1 MKRWVKGTLIGGA
14 ALVLGGIGISAVAA
28 AAGGVSGGFHSLER
42 LGNLDELDERL
53 EYDFH
58 RHLGGLTKRERVR
71 VQDSNSCGNLENQL
85 VDSEAGMENGAGDGN
100 RAGAG
105 SGAGAGNGTGASA
118 EKMELFD
125 TLDGITR
132 LKVSAQLGNARVE
145 ERMDGGD
152 EIAVYVSGEPELQ
165 VYIEQE
171 EAGEAEITLSCRQ
184 SGDGTNGNGTQMV
197 VQIPSGTALRELEL
211 ETGNGV
217 LEAGNL
223 QAEYLEAEAEAG
235 TISIEYFEAETASM
249 GASAGKIVANGRINR
264 GLEAEAE
271 RGNVILVLDGARD
284 DYRIAAENHSGEIL
298 VDGEVWSGHHGAAQS
313 SGNQKY
319 MELECEAGKI
329 IVNFSTE
336 A

>member
-85 VDSEAGMENGAGDGN
+85 VDSEAGMGNGAGAGN

-105 SGAGAGNGTGASA
+105 SGAGTGNGTGASS

-132 LKVSAQLGNARVE
+132 LKVSAQWGNVRVE
-145 ERMDGGD
+145 EREDDGQ
-152 EIAVYVSGEPELQ
+152 EIAIYVSDAPELW
-165 VYIEQE
+165 VNIEE
-171 EAGEAEITLSCRQ
+171 EAGEAEITLSCKK
-184 SGDGTNGNGTQMV
+184 GNGTNGNRLQMV
-197 VQIPSGTALRELEL
+197 VQIPSAAVLQELEL
-211 ETGNGV
+211 ETGNGE
-217 LEAGNL
+217 LEAGSL
-223 QAEYLEAEAEAG
+223 QAEYLEAEAETG
-235 TISIEYFEAETASM
+235 TISIEYFEAEAASM

>member
-1 MKRWVKGTLIGGA
+1 M
-14 ALVLGGIGISAVAA
+14 
-28 AAGGVSGGFHSLER
+28 
-42 LGNLDELDERL
+42 
-53 EYDFH
+53 
-58 RHLGGLTKRERVR
+58 KRERV
-71 VQDSNSCGNLENQL
+71 QDPNSCKDLENRS
-85 VDSEAGMENGAGDGN
+85 VDSEAGMGNGAGAGN
-100 RAGAG
+100 RAGVG
-105 SGAGAGNGTGASA
+105 SGAGAGNGTGASV

-132 LKVSAQLGNARVE
+132 LKVSAQWGNVRVE
-145 ERMDGGD
+145 EREDDGQ
-152 EIAVYVSGEPELQ
+152 EIAIYVSDAPELW
-165 VYIEQE
+165 VNIEE
-171 EAGEAEITLSCRQ
+171 EAGEAEITLSCKK
-184 SGDGTNGNGTQMV
+184 GNGTNGNRLQMV
-197 VQIPSGTALRELEL
+197 VQIPSAAVLRELEL
-211 ETGNGV
+211 ETGNGE
-217 LEAGNL
+217 LEAGSL
-223 QAEYLEAEAEAG
+223 QAEYLEAEAETG

-298 VDGEVWSGHHGAAQS
+298 VDGEVWSGHHGSAQS
-313 SGNQKY
+313 SGSQKY

>member
-85 VDSEAGMENGAGDGN
+85 VDSEAGMGNGAGAGN

-105 SGAGAGNGTGASA
+105 SGAGTGNGTGASS

-132 LKVSAQLGNARVE
+132 LKVSAQWGNVRVE
-145 ERMDGGD
+145 EREDDGQ
-152 EIAVYVSGEPELQ
+152 EIAIYVSDAPELW
-165 VYIEQE
+165 VNIEE
-171 EAGEAEITLSCRQ
+171 EAGEAEITLSCKK
-184 SGDGTNGNGTQMV
+184 GNGTNGNRLQMV
-197 VQIPSGTALRELEL
+197 VQIPSAAVLRELEL
-211 ETGNGV
+211 ETGNGE
-217 LEAGNL
+217 LEAGSL
-223 QAEYLEAEAEAG
+223 QAEYLEAEAETG

>member
-1 MKRWVKGTLIGGA
+1 MRMKRWVKGTLIGGA

-85 VDSEAGMENGAGDGN
+85 VDSEAGMGNGAGAGN

-105 SGAGAGNGTGASA
+105 SGAGTGNGTGASS

-132 LKVSAQLGNARVE
+132 LKVSAQWGNVRVE
-145 ERMDGGD
+145 EREDDGQ
-152 EIAVYVSGEPELQ
+152 EIAIYVSDAPELW
-165 VYIEQE
+165 VNIEE
-171 EAGEAEITLSCRQ
+171 EAGEAEITLSCKK
-184 SGDGTNGNGTQMV
+184 GNGTNGNRLQMV
-197 VQIPSGTALRELEL
+197 VQIPSAAVLQELEL
-211 ETGNGV
+211 ETGNGE
-217 LEAGNL
+217 LEAGSL
-223 QAEYLEAEAEAG
+223 QAEYLEAEAETG

>member
-85 VDSEAGMENGAGDGN
+85 VDSEAGMGNGAGAGN

-118 EKMELFD
+118 EEMELFD

-132 LKVSAQLGNARVE
+132 LKVSAQWGNVRVE
-145 ERMDGGD
+145 ERTDDGQ
-152 EIAVYVSGEPELQ
+152 EIAIYVSDAPELW
-165 VYIEQE
+165 VNIEE
-171 EAGEAEITLSCRQ
+171 EAGEAEITLSCKK
-184 SGDGTNGNGTQMV
+184 GNGTNGNRLQMV
-197 VQIPSGTALRELEL
+197 VQIPSAAVLQELEL
-211 ETGNGV
+211 ETGNGE
-217 LEAGNL
+217 LEAGSL
-223 QAEYLEAEAEAG
+223 QAEYLEAEAETG
-235 TISIEYFEAETASM
+235 TISIEYFEAEAASM

>member
-1 MKRWVKGTLIGGA
+1 MRMKRWVKGTLIGGA

-85 VDSEAGMENGAGDGN
+85 VDSEAGMGNGAGAGN

-105 SGAGAGNGTGASA
+105 SGAGTGNGTGASS

-132 LKVSAQLGNARVE
+132 LKVSAQWGNVRVE
-145 ERMDGGD
+145 EREDDGQ
-152 EIAVYVSGEPELQ
+152 EIAIYVSDAPELW
-165 VYIEQE
+165 VNIEE
-171 EAGEAEITLSCRQ
+171 EAGEAEITLSCKK
-184 SGDGTNGNGTQMV
+184 GNGTNGNRLQMV
-197 VQIPSGTALRELEL
+197 VQIPSAAVLQELEL
-211 ETGNGV
+211 ETGNGE
-217 LEAGNL
+217 LEAGSL
-223 QAEYLEAEAEAG
+223 QAEYLEAEAETG
-235 TISIEYFEAETASM
+235 TISIEYFEAEAASM

>member
-1 MKRWVKGTLIGGA
+1 MRMKRWVKGTLIGGA

-28 AAGGVSGGFHSLER
+28 AAGGVSGGFHSLEQ
-42 LGNLDELDERL
+42 LSNLDELDERL

-58 RHLGGLTKRERVR
+58 RHLGGLMKRERV
-71 VQDSNSCGNLENQL
+71 QDPNSCKDLENQS
-85 VDSEAGMENGAGDGN
+85 VDSEAGMGNGAGAGN
-100 RAGAG
+100 RAGVG
-105 SGAGAGNGTGASA
+105 SGAGAGNGTGASV

-132 LKVSAQLGNARVE
+132 LKVSAQWGNVRVE
-145 ERMDGGD
+145 EREDDGQ
-152 EIAVYVSGEPELQ
+152 EIAIYVSDAPELW
-165 VYIEQE
+165 VNIEE
-171 EAGEAEITLSCRQ
+171 EAGEAEITLSCKK
-184 SGDGTNGNGTQMV
+184 GNGTNGNRLQMV
-197 VQIPSGTALRELEL
+197 VQIPSAAVLRELEL
-211 ETGNGV
+211 ETGNGE
-217 LEAGNL
+217 LEAGSL
-223 QAEYLEAEAEAG
+223 QAEYLEAEAETG